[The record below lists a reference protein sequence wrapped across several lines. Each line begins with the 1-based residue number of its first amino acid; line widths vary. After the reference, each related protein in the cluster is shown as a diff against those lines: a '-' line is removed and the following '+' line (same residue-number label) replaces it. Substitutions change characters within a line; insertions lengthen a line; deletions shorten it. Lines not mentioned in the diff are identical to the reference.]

1 MTCNCC
7 GRSWYRHLCAY
18 CEAWAGACD
27 EWYWAGEYGIDLL
40 IDIHKYGIDRVVT
53 MLVTAI
59 QTDGMVNRMAVR
71 GDL

>member
-7 GRSWYRHLCAY
+7 GRAWYRHLCAY

-27 EWYWAGEYGIDLL
+27 EWYWAGEYGID
-40 IDIHKYGIDRVVT
+40 RVVT

-59 QTDGMVNRMAVR
+59 QTDSMVNRMAVR